1 MSSRTRGF
9 GPRSTRREF
18 LQSCALIAAYPS
30 FHSVLTLNAAKPL
43 TSPQRTLVND
53 IQTESNPTYVSQIV
67 SPRTIED
74 VIAQFRT
81 ARTARKFISTCGARH
96 ATGAQQFGT
105 DTILIDSTS
114 MNRVLNFNQQEGW
127 IEVEGGCE
135 WPDLMTHYLAAQKDQ
150 PKQWAIIQKQGGLDR
165 LTMGGTLSANAHGHT
180 LTHQPIVGDVESFKV
195 ITAGGEVLQCS
206 HSENTE
212 LFRLAIGGYGLF
224 GVIASVRLRLMP
236 RIKLER
242 HVEEHSLDDLVAK
255 IQKETQAGAL
265 YCDFQYCVDPQS
277 PDFIKRGIL
286 TFYKPA
292 APAAPITDAGEMDDD
307 QLTKLLT
314 LVHTAPG
321 DAFRAY
327 SHTALASSGQV
338 VWSDLHQ
345 YAAYPRFY
353 HHQIDRLYTKY
364 SGTDPLA
371 EVYIPREE
379 LSDFISAARAELLKQ
394 NAEMVYGTVR
404 FIRKD
409 DVTFLPWAKQDYACV
424 IFTLHMPAGSSGHE
438 KTIQTFSSLIG
449 LALEK
454 GGCFY
459 LTYQRAATRK
469 QMETAYPQFEKFLTL
484 KRHYDP
490 GELFQS
496 DWYRFYKTMFA
507 ARSTYD

>member
-1 MSSRTRGF
+1 MIR
-9 GPRSTRREF
+9 RREF
-18 LQSCALIAAYPS
+18 LKSCALIAAYPYFQS
-30 FHSVLTLNAAKPL
+30 ILEPASATLFAHP
-43 TSPQRTLVND
+43 PQRTLVND

-67 SPRTIED
+67 SPRTVED
-74 VIAQFRT
+74 TLAQFR
-81 ARTARKFISTCGARH
+81 AAQRARKSISICGARH

-114 MNRVLNFNQQEGW
+114 MNRIIDFNQQEGW
-127 IEVEGGCE
+127 IEVEGGTE
-135 WPDLMTHYLAAQKDQ
+135 WPEILTHCLEAQKNQ
-150 PKQWAIIQKQGGLDR
+150 PKRWAIIQKQGGLDR

-180 LTHQPIVGDVESFKV
+180 LTRQPIVGDVDSFKI
-195 ITAGGEVLQCS
+195 ITAGGELLHCS
-206 HSENTE
+206 RTENSE

-224 GVIASVRLRLMP
+224 GVIASVRLKLMP

-242 HVEEHSLDDLVAK
+242 HVEEHAIDDLAAK
-255 IQKETQAGAL
+255 IENETNGGAL
-265 YCDFQYCVDPQS
+265 YGDFQYCVDPHS

-292 APAAPITDAGEMDDD
+292 SPAAPISDAGEMDDA

-327 SHTALASSGQV
+327 SQAALATSGQV

-353 HHQIDRLYTKY
+353 HHQIDQLSPKY
-364 SGTDPLA
+364 AGTDPLA
-371 EVYIPREE
+371 EVYVPRDA
-379 LSDFISAARAELLKQ
+379 LTDFIAAARAEILKQ
-394 NAEMVYGTVR
+394 DAQIVYGTVR

-409 DVTFLPWAKQDYACV
+409 DVTFLPWAKKDYACV
-424 IFTLHMPAGSSGHE
+424 IFTLHMPKGSAGHE
-438 KTIQTFSSLIG
+438 KTIETFRSLIG
-449 LALEK
+449 FALEK

-469 QMETAYPQFEKFLTL
+469 QMEIAYPQFEQFLAL
-484 KRHYDP
+484 KKKYDP
-490 GELFQS
+490 GELFQT
-496 DWYRFYKTMFA
+496 DWYRTYKAMF
-507 ARSTYD
+507 S